1 MKKLAEL
8 TADKN
13 NNLNLIRILAAF
25 AVLISHSFAIVTGDV
40 DAEPLR
46 ALLGVTPG
54 TLAVDVFFVTSG
66 LLLANSLSK
75 KGNALEFIISRVARI
90 YPALIVAVL
99 LTVFV
104 LGPIF
109 TKLTFI
115 DYLQN
120 KATYTYFFKTTTLVR
135 DVGYTLPGV
144 FSDNP
149 LYNQVNGSLWTLPFE
164 LKMYILLFCT
174 WYACKV
180 MARSHASQFLKLCI
194 FGITAVA
201 GILYAQ
207 EYINSGGID
216 SMHSFSRFTFIF
228 FSGACLGLYQNRILI
243 SPWIL
248 GVALLAIVVSAI
260 DKTAFFFVW
269 HALIGYTVV
278 LLAYQSSRL
287 LARYNKV
294 GDYSYGVY
302 IYAFSIQ
309 QALMAS
315 IVDISVPSMIL
326 YSAVLTAML
335 AFLSWHLIEKPVMKK
350 KNILL
355 ARLKLCAA
363 I

>member
-109 TKLTFI
+109 TKLTLI

-135 DVGYTLPGV
+135 DIGYTLPGV

-164 LKMYILLFCT
+164 LKMYILLFFT
-174 WYACKV
+174 WYACKI
-180 MARSHASQFLKLCI
+180 MARSHASQFLKLGI

-207 EYINSGGID
+207 EYINSGDVD
-216 SMHSFSRFTFIF
+216 SMHSISRFTFIF

-248 GVALLAIVVSAI
+248 GVALLAIVVSAT

-269 HALIGYTVV
+269 HALIGYTVI
-278 LLAYQSSRL
+278 LLAYQPTRL

-326 YSAVLTAML
+326 YSAVLTAMF